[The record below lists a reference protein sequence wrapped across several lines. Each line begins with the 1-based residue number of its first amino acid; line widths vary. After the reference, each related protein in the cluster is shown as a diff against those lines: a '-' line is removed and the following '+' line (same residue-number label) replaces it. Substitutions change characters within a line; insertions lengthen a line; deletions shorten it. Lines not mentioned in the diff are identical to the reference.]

1 MCGSPLK
8 PFLDIKMN
16 AIDGAIVVSVIDPL
30 LAGNQLS
37 AYAEV
42 ILLFLAVDRGGKE
55 AGVSGDAD

>member
-1 MCGSPLK
+1 LK

-42 ILLFLAVDRGGKE
+42 ILLFLAVDQGGKE
-55 AGVSGDAD
+55 AGVSGDVD

>member
-1 MCGSPLK
+1 MK

-55 AGVSGDAD
+55 AGVSGDVD

>member
-1 MCGSPLK
+1 MK